1 VTFDVCHVTLAM
13 FSSSRPPLP
22 RTGSSSGSTRSAK
35 IVDEDEDY
43 ADTWSSTRDDASEEY
58 YATAAAAAAA
68 SSTRRPFRRSFTLL
82 LQAVEI
88 RGCKEMTQ

>member
-1 VTFDVCHVTLAM
+1 VTLVL

-58 YATAAAAAAA
+58 YAAAAAAAA
-68 SSTRRPFRRSFTLL
+68 ASTRRPFRRSFTLL